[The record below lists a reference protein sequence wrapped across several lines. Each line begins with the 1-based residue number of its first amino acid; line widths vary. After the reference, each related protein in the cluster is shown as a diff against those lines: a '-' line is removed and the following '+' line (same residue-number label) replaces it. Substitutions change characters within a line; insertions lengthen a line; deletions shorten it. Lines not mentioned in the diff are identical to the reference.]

1 MRRVKTAE
9 GQATL
14 ADIKKRRRDELEEAQ
29 EEGVSRRGSLSHSG
43 DDFRGLVFYATENHF
58 FSARK
63 FKIVNF
69 TSEDSAATIPGFP
82 LWFHSNTSWVSK
94 TGERSE
100 SIF

>member
-43 DDFRGLVFYATENHF
+43 DDL
-58 FSARK
+58 
-63 FKIVNF
+63 
-69 TSEDSAATIPGFP
+69 
-82 LWFHSNTSWVSK
+82 
-94 TGERSE
+94 
-100 SIF
+100 